1 MDLWLTLSALF
12 LSAAATSFTGWE
24 LRQNVRDRQET
35 RRVETEGVA
44 VTWQPKVRPSHAGA
58 SGRAT
63 WTYVVEAQNPGRLPI
78 RNVTVV
84 LKFPI
89 EVQRVHYNDEVGAS
103 VRELELGAPALLGGG
118 SRTWR
123 RKVRVPFEARGR
135 LKEIQGYITFTDA
148 DGKTHTNH
156 MNNR

>member
-1 MDLWLTLSALF
+1 MDLWLSVSVVL
-12 LSAAATSFTGWE
+12 LSAAATAFAGWE
-24 LRQNVRDRQET
+24 LRENVRDRREA

-44 VTWQPKVRPSHAGA
+44 VTWQPKIRPNHADA
-58 SGRAT
+58 SGGAI

-89 EVQRVHYNDEVGAS
+89 EVRRAHYDDKLDPS
-103 VRELELGAPALLGGG
+103 VRELRLGAPALLGGG

-123 RKVRVPFEARGR
+123 RKLRVPFASRGR
-135 LKEIQGYITFTDA
+135 LREIQGYITFTDA
-148 DGKTHTNH
+148 DGVTRTNH
-156 MNNR
+156 MGDR